1 MLGFLILGCDRG
13 SFLTKPGSN
22 LSYDAILLY
31 WKLAKPARTKQTSQ
45 LTKSGG
51 KDEKENG
58 EKETTAYKI
67 IIQEHK
73 YMDPSLN
80 PANKP
85 RTSFMSDF

>member
-1 MLGFLILGCDRG
+1 MWQRV
-13 SFLTKPGSN
+13 LTKPDLD

-31 WKLAKPARTKQTSQ
+31 WKLAKPARIKQTSQ
-45 LTKSGG
+45 LMKSGG

-58 EKETTAYKI
+58 EKEITADKI
-67 IIQEHK
+67 IIQGHK

-85 RTSFMSDF
+85 CTSFISDL